1 MKISMHN
8 LSHGDVALHDVIIP
22 GAPLT
27 NFNDGGGGGGG
38 RGSGGPTQVHILYPK
53 FHNFRICPA
62 KKITTFFFYH
72 TQKIP

>member
-22 GAPLT
+22 GAPLA

-38 RGSGGPTQVHILYPK
+38 PTEVHILYPK
-53 FHNFRICPA
+53 NHNFRIRLA
-62 KKITTFFFYH
+62 KKITTSEFV
-72 TQKIP
+72 

>member
-27 NFNDGGGGGGG
+27 NFNDGGGGGGEG
-38 RGSGGPTQVHILYPK
+38 EWGSDTGSYFIPK
-53 FHNFRICPA
+53 NSQLQNLSSQKNHY
-62 KKITTFFFYH
+62 FFFYH